1 MKLRTLY
8 RSGFSLR
15 RLRAMDA
22 KLRDAVT
29 DAAADALQEEIAHV
43 AGVSSFNAK
52 QGGRRV
58 VGSGSAED
66 AAREFGTLAEPA
78 TPWLAP
84 ILPLAREP
92 MRAAAQSAA
101 ARAVSSQRKA

>member
-1 MKLRTLY
+1 MKLHALH
-8 RSGFSLR
+8 RSGLWLR
-15 RLRAMDA
+15 RLRVMDA
-22 KLRDAVT
+22 KLREAVT
-29 DAAADALQEEIAHV
+29 DAAADALQAEIARV

-52 QGGRRV
+52 HDGSRI
-58 VGSGSAED
+58 VGSASAED
-66 AAREFGTLAEPA
+66 AAREFGTLSEPA

-84 ILPLAREP
+84 VLPLAREP